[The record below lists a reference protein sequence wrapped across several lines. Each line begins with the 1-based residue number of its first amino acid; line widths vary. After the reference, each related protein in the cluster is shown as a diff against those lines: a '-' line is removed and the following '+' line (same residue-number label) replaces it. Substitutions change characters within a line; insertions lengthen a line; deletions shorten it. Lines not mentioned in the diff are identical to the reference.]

1 MPSLSLQEQA
11 AGNGGGQAVNEK
23 AARVAWA
30 AMMVVG
36 AASAAEAPAHAV
48 GAAPLSQPT
57 AGQTAGAAFAS
68 KMRLVK
74 LLLEQSPSL
83 QRIPASDNAKA
94 KETLAQ
100 AQARYDQ
107 AVGESAAGHAE
118 VAQKLLDEALRLIV
132 AASHL
137 EPNAA
142 AVTARERA
150 RSLELREAIGNFQG
164 LHKNM
169 MARMQAKNP
178 KTPPPEL
185 DQTGIARFMNQA
197 AAQEAEGKLRE
208 ANASLT
214 SAYMSVV
221 QTLNTMLKAET
232 LVYDLKFNT
241 PAEEFQYEMARYRS
255 YEELI
260 PIALAQL
267 QPTRETGK
275 LSETLVRKS
284 HGLRDQAQQQ
294 ADGGDHRAALKSL
307 QEADAQLQSALRVV
321 GVAVPSMQESKP

>member
-1 MPSLSLQEQA
+1 M
-11 AGNGGGQAVNEK
+11 NEK

-30 AMMVVG
+30 AMMMVG
-36 AASAAEAPAHAV
+36 ASAAVEAPAHAE
-48 GAAPLSQPT
+48 GAASASRPA
-57 AGQTAGAAFAS
+57 AGQTAGDAFAN
-68 KMRLVK
+68 KVRLVK

-100 AQARYDQ
+100 ARARYDE

-118 VAQKLLDEALRLIV
+118 VARKLLDEALRLIV

-137 EPNAA
+137 EPNAV
-142 AVTARERA
+142 AVAARERA
-150 RSLELREAIGNFQG
+150 RYLEMRESIGNFQG

-169 MARMQAKNP
+169 MARMLAKNP

-185 DQTGIARFMNQA
+185 DRASIARLMNEA
-197 AAQEAEGKLRE
+197 AVQEAEGKLRE
-208 ANASLT
+208 ANALLT
-214 SAYMSVV
+214 SAYMIVV

-232 LVYDLKFNT
+232 LTYDLKFNT

-275 LSETLVRKS
+275 LSETLVQKS